1 MDKYEQLNNVLLY
14 LFNHAMDVEERV
26 LASGNFKNISVNDM
40 HIIDVIGPDGA
51 KSMSAL
57 AKEVGVTVGT
67 LTIAMNNLVKKGY
80 VEKVQS
86 STDKRE
92 YHLHPTKKYIEYYS
106 ISYAYLQ
113 QVVDRAKKRF
123 TPEDLQKLEQM
134 LRIVSDELMPE
145 IPLPGSQAET
155 PRPGA

>member
-57 AKEVGVTVGT
+57 AKEVGYAGVRVNCVAPGVISTR
-67 LTIAMNNLVKKGY
+67 MNDCLPPA
-80 VEKVQS
+80 E
-86 STDKRE
+86 
-92 YHLHPTKKYIEYYS
+92 
-106 ISYAYLQ
+106 
-113 QVVDRAKKRF
+113 RAA
-123 TPEDLQKLEQM
+123 
-134 LRIVSDELMPE
+134 LRGE
-145 IPLPGSQAET
+145 IPAGREGT
-155 PRPGA
+155 

>member
-1 MDKYEQLNNVLLY
+1 MWKRCNP
-14 LFNHAMDVEERV
+14 APT
-26 LASGNFKNISVNDM
+26 SGSITFTR
-40 HIIDVIGPDGA
+40 P
-51 KSMSAL
+51 
-57 AKEVGVTVGT
+57 
-67 LTIAMNNLVKKGY
+67 
-80 VEKVQS
+80 
-86 STDKRE
+86 
-92 YHLHPTKKYIEYYS
+92 KKYIEYYS

-155 PRPGA
+155 PRPGT